1 MKNKLKLLKSVKG
14 TGKDQPSK
22 ALPPGTLYVV
32 CKNKPLIALWALS
45 DRSAND
51 YYDSSVPNRRSGYS
65 TTYSPWHGEDRMP
78 VILSQDEEM
87 MLFNEGLSENY

>member
-32 CKNKPLIALWALS
+32 CKNKPLGI
-45 DRSAND
+45 
-51 YYDSSVPNRRSGYS
+51 
-65 TTYSPWHGEDRMP
+65 
-78 VILSQDEEM
+78 I
-87 MLFNEGLSENY
+87 